1 MQTGLRALGVVAA
14 MVLLVISA
22 GINARFGFGL
32 GRSEIDGTI
41 YAIASVAVDVLK
53 VATVFFMAWAFA
65 SRQMLLAG
73 SALAL
78 FVVCTGYSLASAV
91 GFAAVN
97 RVEMAEARA
106 LPKKNLDSLTRRLG
120 YAREELADLGQARIA
135 GEIEAE
141 MTAKRRH
148 VRWQATEAC
157 TDVTLAES
165 RRYCAEYDRLTG
177 ELVRS
182 NQVAVKRKQIAD
194 LERQLAGAS
203 YVGLAGGIDPQ
214 GELLA
219 ALLGF
224 KLSSVQMGLS
234 LLMAGLVEFGS
245 AVGLFLATES
255 GLTRRP
261 QTSGQ
266 IVGQGSDE
274 LAISDLRDMVEAFAI
289 ETVARREGA
298 ALKLGEV
305 VDAFEDWCAQHN
317 GYVPRADEASSEI
330 VDLLQS
336 CGVPCVEDGGKPLF
350 LGVCLE
356 DQTT

>member
-1 MQTGLRALGVVAA
+1 MQTGLRTLGVVAA
-14 MVLLVISA
+14 LVLLVISA

-73 SALAL
+73 AALVL
-78 FVVCTGYSLASAV
+78 FVLCTGYSLASAV

-97 RVEMAEARA
+97 RVEIAEARA
-106 LPKKNLDSLTRRLG
+106 LPKRHLDSLTRRLRDVRK
-120 YAREELADLGQARIA
+120 ALADLGPARIP

-141 MTAKRRH
+141 MTAQRRH
-148 VRWQATEAC
+148 FRWEATEAC
-157 TDVTLAES
+157 TEVTLAES
-165 RRYCAEYDRLTG
+165 RRFCAEYDRLTG
-177 ELVRS
+177 ALVRS
-182 NQVAVKRKQIAD
+182 NQAAEKRRQIAD
-194 LERQLAGAS
+194 LEKQLANAS
-203 YVGLAGGIDPQ
+203 DAGLFGGLDPQ

-219 ALLGF
+219 GLLGF

-245 AVGLFLATES
+245 AVGLFLATET
-255 GLTRRP
+255 GLAQKRQASD
-261 QTSGQ
+261 QTE
-266 IVGQGSDE
+266 GQGSDE
-274 LAISDLRDMVEAFAI
+274 PEIADVRAMVEAFAI
-289 ETVARREGA
+289 DTVARREGA
-298 ALKLGEV
+298 ALKLC
-305 VDAFEDWCAQHN
+305 DLMNAFEDWCARQDE
-317 GYVPRADEASSEI
+317 GVPRPDEASVEI

-336 CGVPCVEDGGKPLF
+336 CGVPCIEDGGNPLF

-356 DQTT
+356 HQTT